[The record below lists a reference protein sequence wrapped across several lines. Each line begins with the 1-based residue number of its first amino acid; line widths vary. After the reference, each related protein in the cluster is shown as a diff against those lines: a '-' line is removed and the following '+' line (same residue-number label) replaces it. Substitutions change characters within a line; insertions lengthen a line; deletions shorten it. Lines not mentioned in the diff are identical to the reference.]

1 MKYLLATSYII
12 KKNKIKVIK
21 TALQYRMP
29 CELYQKLWQAVRQ
42 LGTTFTYLRQVVPDN
57 TKLVPR
63 YFGVIACETTTIFY
77 YFSIVLNPLAPQV
90 AVLFEAGQDNQ

>member
-1 MKYLLATSYII
+1 
-12 KKNKIKVIK
+12 
-21 TALQYRMP
+21 MP

-42 LGTTFTYLRQVVPDN
+42 LGATAQRNISLSNQCGGVEAFTYLRQVVPDN

-77 YFSIVLNPLAPQV
+77 YFSIVLNPLAPQA